1 MKLILLVALT
11 LLIPGITIADEFKPE
26 HTITAAT
33 KYRSGDLMPQSEIRE
48 HRIYCEPGN
57 VTPAT
62 ETPKYVLTMPQ
73 LVITTQNADWLPF
86 GDWSCGAITIATNGE
101 PSVLS
106 NIDVFPV
113 APNPHPPVCFRCLR
127 AVFPMARH
135 PLHILCRL
143 RFPVARDPYPTTR
156 APFPV
161 TWRPHHV
168 ASRPRGP
175 DLYPRGWWHHRIF
188 NGSDTMPGPELD
200 FYTSRRRGLLGAC
213 YGPWMERAAG
223 DHDDA
228 RRGYGKN
235 EPSHR
240 LFLSSWNV
248 YV

>member
-1 MKLILLVALT
+1 MRKRTLSSLCFGWPLVSSRTPDCRHPRTTPVSANG
-11 LLIPGITIADEFKPE
+11 PRPSA
-26 HTITAAT
+26 
-33 KYRSGDLMPQSEIRE
+33 GD
-48 HRIYCEPGN
+48 
-57 VTPAT
+57 
-62 ETPKYVLTMPQ
+62 
-73 LVITTQNADWLPF
+73 
-86 GDWSCGAITIATNGE
+86 
-101 PSVLS
+101 VLS
-106 NIDVFPV
+106 VAVVAAVDAVSPRFFPV
-113 APNPHPPVCFRCLR
+113 APNPHPPVCSRCLR
-127 AVFPMARH
+127 AIFPMARH